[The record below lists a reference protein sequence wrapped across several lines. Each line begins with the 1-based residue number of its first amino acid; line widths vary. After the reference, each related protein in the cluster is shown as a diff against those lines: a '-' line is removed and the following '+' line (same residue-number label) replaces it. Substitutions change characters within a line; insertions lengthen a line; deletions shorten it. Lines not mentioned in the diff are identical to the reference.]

1 MSQNNIQTENQQQ
14 KLEQGQS
21 LSAQQV
27 LTVRLTE
34 MPIEAL
40 RQRVENECQEN
51 PWLEKME
58 GSPDTDEELAYA
70 NASSPAEEGE
80 NDYKHEDDYRTE
92 DDIPDYLLRSTEGRN
107 RPENIEWSESQTFY
121 DKLKEQAGE
130 YDLDET
136 QRQII
141 YYLIGSLENSGL
153 LTKPLFQIV
162 DELEI
167 YQGISTTEK
176 ELEALLH
183 IIWQFDPPGIGAR
196 SIQEC
201 LLIQIGRKKDTPNR
215 KLMEKIIG
223 QYYDDFIK
231 NRWDR
236 IQQRMHL
243 NDVHISM
250 IQHELLRLNPRPGT
264 ALSEN
269 STQNEQHITPDFMI
283 DTDTEGNIIMSI
295 NEGDIPNLVVSEEAI
310 DKVKTYEAVGANLS
324 RTAQEDLQFTRN
336 YVYRGQMFINA
347 MQQRRN
353 SMVRTM
359 QAIIKLQRDYFLEGD
374 ESALLPMRLEDV
386 SELSGMDISTV
397 SRVCNNKY
405 VQTVYGTMPMRWFF
419 SSSTQHDGDEV
430 SVRKVKA
437 VLQEII
443 ESEDNKEPYTDDR
456 LTALMQEKGYSIARR
471 TVAKY
476 REQLG
481 YPVARLRKERK

>member
-34 MPIEAL
+34 MSVEAL

-51 PWLEKME
+51 PWLEK
-58 GSPDTDEELAYA
+58 
-70 NASSPAEEGE
+70 AENDFDADDDLVFQHSDGEGE
-80 NDYKHEDDYRTE
+80 NDYKREDDYSTE
-92 DDIPDYLLRSTEGRN
+92 DDIPDYLIRATEGRN
-107 RPENIEWSESQTFY
+107 RPENIEWGETQTFY

-130 YDLDET
+130 YDLDE
-136 QRQII
+136 RLRPIMD
-141 YYLIGSLENSGL
+141 YLIGSLENSGL
-153 LTKPLFQIV
+153 ITKPLFQIV

-167 YQGISTTEK
+167 YQGITTTEE
-176 ELEALLH
+176 ELESLLRVM
-183 IIWQFDPPGIGAR
+183 WQFDPPGIGAR

-201 LLIQIGRKKDTPNR
+201 LLIQIARKKDTPNR

-236 IQQRMHL
+236 IQQRLHL
-243 NDVHISM
+243 SDVHLSM
-250 IQHELLRLNPRPGT
+250 VQRELLRLNPRPGT
-264 ALSEN
+264 ALGES
-269 STQNEQHITPDFMI
+269 STQGEHHITPDFI
-283 DTDTEGNIIMSI
+283 VDTDTEGNVIMTL
-295 NEGDIPNLVVSEEAI
+295 NEGDIPNLLVSAEAL
-310 DKVKTYEAVGANLS
+310 DKVKTYEAMGANLS

-347 MQQRRN
+347 IVQRRN

-359 QAIIKLQRDYFLEGD
+359 QAIIKLQHDFFLEGD
-374 ESALLPMRLEDV
+374 ESSLIPMRLEDV
-386 SELSGMDISTV
+386 AELSGVDISTV

-405 VQTVYGTMPMRWFF
+405 VQTVYGTVPMRWFF
-419 SSSTQHDGDEV
+419 SSSANRDGDEV

-437 VLQEII
+437 VLKEII
-443 ESEDNKEPYTDDR
+443 QSEDTKEPFTDDR
-456 LTALMQEKGYSIARR
+456 LTAMMQEKGYAIARR

-481 YPVARLRKERK
+481 YPAARLRKERT